1 MQKNSWAEVPL
12 FWDIPKNGHFV
23 PEYMILDFFL
33 SILCSAERRFIHMES
48 LFELLCSL
56 LIHTAETSLDITS
69 GNSCFQKDVRALK
82 NTIEQD
88 QGREK

>member
-1 MQKNSWAEVPL
+1 
-12 FWDIPKNGHFV
+12 
-23 PEYMILDFFL
+23 
-33 SILCSAERRFIHMES
+33 MES

-82 NTIEQD
+82 NTVEQD
-88 QGREK
+88 QGGRKGIIPDISVNYSAPYCI